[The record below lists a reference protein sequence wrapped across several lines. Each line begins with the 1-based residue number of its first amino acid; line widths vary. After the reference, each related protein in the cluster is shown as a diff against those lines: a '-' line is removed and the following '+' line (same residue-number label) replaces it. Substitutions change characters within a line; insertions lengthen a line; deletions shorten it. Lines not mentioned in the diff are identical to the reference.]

1 MNATSHACLATLA
14 AVTTLLGCADGVPDG
29 TDDAEDASFL
39 SGDKA
44 DAFGISST
52 SYEAA
57 AILEVASTATAAELK
72 AIGVGTRAANTTVAA
87 VRPFPT
93 LRALDDVRYTG
104 EIYFTRLLDHVEA
117 RGLVGRCGDAK
128 VQPTTGE
135 RCDGGP
141 GCSATCQPAEDFD
154 TSMIAARIAL
164 PASIG
169 WPYSLTT
176 LPGGQGY
183 LLVGTSTA
191 TTAAPLVLGTR
202 TLTRGGMFLATID
215 NTGAV
220 TALRSVTTAGQPLPD
235 APKVVQTWGTRTQ
248 LQHRSDAYEL
258 DLATGAATRVS
269 GVPANYTLLRAL
281 DSGDVLALGG
291 GTLALLDVTSLES
304 VWRIPCTRSFEL
316 HLAAITAPSMWCAG
330 GTSLVPDVRRFDL
343 TGDLEAAPTSAT
355 PIPRT
360 AVAIAGVDDGAW
372 VMSNGR
378 LEKFGA
384 TTAATTSF
392 QYATGSGAGLVSVT
406 PKGVDIDAAGGQ
418 AVAIIEAN
426 YAGERFGRS
435 DNTNQR
441 QLVFSRSTTAALR
454 IAYFSASGGMPLIR
468 STPTSIAVLDQ
479 ARFVAAQPAT
489 TQRTILIVPR
499 SL

>member
-1 MNATSHACLATLA
+1 MNGTSHACLATLA
-14 AVTTLLGCADGVPDG
+14 AVTTLLGCADGMPDG

-93 LRALDDVRYTG
+93 LRALDDVTYTG

-117 RGLVGRCGDAK
+117 RGLVGRCGDAR

-164 PASIG
+164 PATVG

-202 TLTRGGMFLATID
+202 TLPRGGMFLATID

-235 APKVVQTWGTRTQ
+235 GPTVVQTWGPRTQ
-248 LQHRSDAYEL
+248 LQHRTDAYEL

-269 GVPANYTLLRAL
+269 GVPANYTLLRTL
-281 DSGDVLALGG
+281 DSGDVLAMINGDVN
-291 GTLALLDVTSLES
+291 LLDVTSLEP
-304 VWRIPCTRSFEL
+304 VWRIPCTKSFDK
-316 HLAAITAPSMWCAG
+316 HLTALTDSALWCGAGFTVPS
-330 GTSLVPDVRRFDL
+330 VRRFGL
-343 TGDLEAAPTSAT
+343 TGDLEAAPPVSTQ
-355 PIPRT
+355 IPRST
-360 AVAIAGVDDGAW
+360 AAIAGADDGVW
-372 VMSNGR
+372 VIDSGR
-378 LEKFGA
+378 LEKFS
-384 TTAATTSF
+384 AAGTPVTSIGF
-392 QYATGSGAGLVSVT
+392 ATGSGAGLVSVT
-406 PKGVDIDAAGGQ
+406 QKSVDIDAAGGQ
-418 AVAIIEAN
+418 AISIIQAN
-426 YAGERFGRS
+426 YAGERFGRPE
-435 DNTNQR
+435 NTYQR
-441 QLVFSRSTTAALR
+441 QLVFSRSSTATLR
-454 IAYFSASGGMPLIR
+454 LAYFSDNGGLPVVR
-468 STPTSIAVLDQ
+468 STPTSIAVLDRP
-479 ARFVAAQPAT
+479 RFLAAQPAT
-489 TQRTILIVPR
+489 TPRTILIVPR